1 MNSHCCHANSEQRM
15 ARMQRQLELA
25 ASIAEIE
32 RINAHEKAKEKKKK
46 QVLHGEIAPAAQKK
60 TLEAN
65 SNDASKL
72 TVKEMDA
79 IAYTY
84 FMNAVLK
91 GKKPEKVRGL
101 QTLIRTHS
109 DVMPRALAAITDN
122 AAGSDEYDDLPLSR
136 QHSNMH
142 WMQSPQ
148 MIQMMTCPG
157 ASLQPL
163 LHCNVQIKTL
173 MQRSSQPAVT
183 ILTRITTRSRWCV
196 YFFPSRSYR
205 QARALR

>member
-1 MNSHCCHANSEQRM
+1 M
-15 ARMQRQLELA
+15 ARMQQQLELA

-32 RINAHEKAKEKKKK
+32 RINANEKAKEKMEK
-46 QVLHGEIAPAAQKK
+46 QELHGDIAPAALKK
-60 TLEAN
+60 LEAN

-79 IAYTY
+79 VAYTY

-122 AAGSDEYDDLPLSR
+122 AAGSDESDDLPLSR
-136 QHSNMH
+136 HVEQHASDESSDDSDDDMPVRQLAAPLAL
-142 WMQSPQ
+142 QSADQ
-148 MIQMMTCPG
+148 SSDAEIES
-157 ASLQPL
+157 A
-163 LHCNVQIKTL
+163 
-173 MQRSSQPAVT
+173 RSDDSDE
-183 ILTRITTRSRWCV
+183 LSDED
-196 YFFPSRSYR
+196 YD
-205 QARALR
+205 

>member
-46 QVLHGEIAPAAQKK
+46 QELHGEIAPAALKK
-60 TLEAN
+60 LEAN

-122 AAGSDEYDDLPLSR
+122 AAGSDESDDLPLSR
-136 QHSNMH
+136 HAQQHALDAESSDDSDDDMPVR
-142 WMQSPQ
+142 QLAAPL
-148 MIQMMTCPG
+148 
-157 ASLQPL
+157 ALQ
-163 LHCNVQIKTL
+163 CADQNSDAEIESA
-173 MQRSSQPAVT
+173 RSDDFDED
-183 ILTRITTRSRWCV
+183 
-196 YFFPSRSYR
+196 YD
-205 QARALR
+205 

>member
-15 ARMQRQLELA
+15 AQMQRQLELA

-32 RINAHEKAKEKKKK
+32 RINANEKAKEKMEK
-46 QVLHGEIAPAAQKK
+46 QELHGDIAPAALKK
-60 TLEAN
+60 LEAN

-109 DVMPRALAAITDN
+109 DVMPRALATITCLRV
-122 AAGSDEYDDLPLSR
+122 SSCLRVS
-136 QHSNMH
+136 
-142 WMQSPQ
+142 
-148 MIQMMTCPG
+148 TCE
-157 ASLQPL
+157 QPL
-163 LHCNVQIKTL
+163 HVSLFIL
-173 MQRSSQPAVT
+173 RRSHPERVLKDRE
-183 ILTRITTRSRWCV
+183 I
-196 YFFPSRSYR
+196 
-205 QARALR
+205 

>member
-1 MNSHCCHANSEQRM
+1 MPTLNNAWHGCNGSWSLQHQLQKSNESMPTRRPRRRRRSKCCM
-15 ARMQRQLELA
+15 ARLRLQ
-25 ASIAEIE
+25 
-32 RINAHEKAKEKKKK
+32 H
-46 QVLHGEIAPAAQKK
+46 KK

-148 MIQMMTCPG
+148 MIQMMTCPC

-183 ILTRITTRSRWCV
+183 TLTSSLTRITTKSR
-196 YFFPSRSYR
+196 
-205 QARALR
+205 A